1 VPNCVEAEVTTG
13 YCAENSMNIGSSIT
27 FDSAEREYNEAWS
40 APSSTRFELPPV
52 DVNKVLKERY
62 RVSPERT
69 LTRAMIWDMET
80 KKAWDSLTYIPYVVS
95 QARSWGRT
103 TLRDGTTRFCRSS
116 LQRGW
121 ITSQEGRVLE
131 AVFVSDAKQT
141 IYFLGQPQ
149 MVEETG
155 NTLVASLFQP
165 LFHVRHAV
173 GGSEQAPLNLW
184 SIVLLTGASDPR
196 YCEPFEQMVHAGLL
210 PGFLEIYIE
219 RDLKLGL
226 SRI

>member
-1 VPNCVEAEVTTG
+1 
-13 YCAENSMNIGSSIT
+13 MNNASSIT

-80 KKAWDSLTYIPYVVS
+80 RKAWDPLTYIPYVVS

-103 TLRDGTTRFCRSS
+103 ILRDGTARFCRSS

-131 AVFVSDAKQT
+131 DVFVSDPRQT
-141 IYFLGQPQ
+141 IYFLGRPQ
-149 MVEETG
+149 MVEDTG
-155 NTLVASLFQP
+155 DTLVASPFQP

-184 SIVLLTGASDPR
+184 SIVLLTSASDPR

-219 RDLKLGL
+219 RDLKLKL
-226 SRI
+226 NRI

>member
-1 VPNCVEAEVTTG
+1 VTTG
-13 YCAENSMNIGSSIT
+13 YCAENSMNIGASIT

-80 KKAWDSLTYIPYVVS
+80 KKAWDPLTYIPYVVS

-141 IYFLGQPQ
+141 IYFLGRPQ

-210 PGFLEIYIE
+210 PGFLDIYIE

>member
-1 VPNCVEAEVTTG
+1 
-13 YCAENSMNIGSSIT
+13 MNNASSIT

-80 KKAWDSLTYIPYVVS
+80 RKAWDPLTYIPYVVS

-116 LQRGW
+116 SQRGW

-131 AVFVSDAKQT
+131 DVFVSDPRQT
-141 IYFLGQPQ
+141 IYFLGRPQ
-149 MVEETG
+149 MVEDTG
-155 NTLVASLFQP
+155 DTLVASPFQP

-184 SIVLLTGASDPR
+184 SIVLLTSASDPR

-219 RDLKLGL
+219 RDLKLKL

>member
-1 VPNCVEAEVTTG
+1 
-13 YCAENSMNIGSSIT
+13 MNVASAIT

-62 RVSPERT
+62 RVSPQQS

-80 KKAWDSLTYIPYVVS
+80 RKAWDPLTYIPYVVS
-95 QARSWGRT
+95 QARSWSRT
-103 TLRDGTTRFCRSS
+103 TLRDGATRFCRSS

-121 ITSQEGRVLE
+121 IASEEGRILE
-131 AVFVSDAKQT
+131 DVFVSDAKQT
-141 IYFLGQPQ
+141 IYFLGRPR
-149 MVEETG
+149 MVEESG
-155 NTLVASLFQP
+155 NALVASPFQP

-184 SIVLLTGASDPR
+184 SIVHLTDAPDPR
-196 YCEPFEQMVHAGLL
+196 YWEPFEQMARAGLL

-219 RDLKLGL
+219 HDLKLKL
-226 SRI
+226 SRVD

>member
-1 VPNCVEAEVTTG
+1 
-13 YCAENSMNIGSSIT
+13 MNIVSSIT

-80 KKAWDSLTYIPYVVS
+80 RKACDPLTYIPYVVS

-103 TLRDGTTRFCRSS
+103 ILRDGTARFCRSS

-131 AVFVSDAKQT
+131 DVFVSDPRQT
-141 IYFLGQPQ
+141 IYFLGRPQ
-149 MVEETG
+149 MVEDTG
-155 NTLVASLFQP
+155 DTLVASPFQP

-184 SIVLLTGASDPR
+184 SIVLLTSASDPR

-219 RDLKLGL
+219 RDLKLKL
-226 SRI
+226 NRI